1 MKFVIEYATSQL
13 HGELVG
19 GVVGGGFGF
28 GGEVEDKALQD

>member
-1 MKFVIEYATSQL
+1 MDRVILSDLSKF

-28 GGEVEDKALQD
+28 GGEV

>member
-1 MKFVIEYATSQL
+1 MIGMKTGKKTLQF

-28 GGEVEDKALQD
+28 GGEVEDEAL